1 MSTWKCK
8 DMVASLKK
16 NMWNRKWTCNELLEC
31 SLGQH
36 LSFSAH
42 RGGLT
47 CHSAKPKV
55 ESDTAPAFTPFQTRA
70 KYHRLTLRPR
80 PEQMNPGRP
89 HSTQVVFNM
98 QTAGVTEGFE

>member
-55 ESDTAPAFTPFQTRA
+55 ESDTAPAFTAVGEAEMKIVCVISRRYGGFDLQLLP
-70 KYHRLTLRPR
+70 L
-80 PEQMNPGRP
+80 PECSGQ
-89 HSTQVVFNM
+89 
-98 QTAGVTEGFE
+98 